1 MPATRRAE
9 CPRGLAR
16 WPSPLQLWGWIRWT
30 LQDQIHLDGSDSLR
44 SPCVWMAGWEVE
56 AWGVRMSAR
65 VYVVVRV
72 SHRVNHGRAEGLR
85 NRVGSV
91 ILAAIV
97 AAADR
102 ARVFTWSKPAHVPD
116 GRALL
121 SNSANA
127 TGRMQMSQRHAI

>member
-1 MPATRRAE
+1 M
-9 CPRGLAR
+9 
-16 WPSPLQLWGWIRWT
+16 
-30 LQDQIHLDGSDSLR
+30 
-44 SPCVWMAGWEVE
+44 E
-56 AWGVRMSAR
+56 AWGVRMSAS
-65 VYVVVRV
+65 VNVVARV

-91 ILAAIV
+91 ILAAIA

-116 GRALL
+116 GRAHL

-127 TGRMQMSQRHAI
+127 TGRMQMSQRHAIWFNREAGDEGLQ